1 MASNARKASSTGH
14 TDQERA
20 RLRGKGRERDGS
32 VTTGEGYIF
41 EGEIGLRGYRTP
53 EEDVRQEQKR
63 YHPPAPNPAEGL

>member
-20 RLRGKGRERDGS
+20 RPRGKGHKVNS
-32 VTTGEGYIF
+32 HTTGEGYIF

-53 EEDVRQEQKR
+53 EEDARLEQKR
-63 YHPPAPNPAEGL
+63 YHPPATNPEEGL